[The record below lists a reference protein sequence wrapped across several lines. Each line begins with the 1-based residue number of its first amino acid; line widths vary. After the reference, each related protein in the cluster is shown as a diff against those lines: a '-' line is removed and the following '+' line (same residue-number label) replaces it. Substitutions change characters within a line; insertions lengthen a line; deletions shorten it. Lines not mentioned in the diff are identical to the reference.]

1 MDRNVE
7 FYKNYKQTNIYNIT
21 IYICLFIVIIFE
33 YFKQTN
39 IYSNII
45 NICLFIVIIFEYF
58 KTGTIQYNL
67 FLIFFVGQLSKSVYK
82 YRKDKNNL
90 NLACVIGCIISVVA
104 LIVLVII

>member
-7 FYKNYKQTNIYNIT
+7 LYKKDKELNKEAN
-21 IYICLFIVIIFE
+21 
-33 YFKQTN
+33 N

-67 FLIFFVGQLSKSVYK
+67 FLIFFVGQLFKSVYK

>member
-1 MDRNVE
+1 MDKNSE
-7 FYKNYKQTNIYNIT
+7 HYKKDKELNKEANH
-21 IYICLFIVIIFE
+21 
-33 YFKQTN
+33 

-58 KTGTIQYNL
+58 KTATIQYNL

-90 NLACVIGCIISVVA
+90 NLACVVGCIISVVA